1 MPELQTRTFLL
12 AFSLFVLLKV
22 QAALAVPNVAHQDV
36 WRVDVRP
43 VAFLNAT
50 EQNFQKLRYY
60 RWENNQW
67 QLSDAKTF
75 FDTQRAEIPLTVF
88 APGYS
93 LTTQETTQVGLGLVR
108 NFDPNKL
115 CRVVLW
121 DWYSD
126 KGCKLIR
133 RDIRNKIPIG
143 YNSANYLAIFLQN
156 MKPQSKVCL
165 FGFSFGGRI
174 VCDAV
179 ETLRKGGQRPEGLR
193 LNLVLSGAA
202 TDQHWFAMG
211 QRHGRMP
218 EIVERIL
225 VTYNPDDWVLRYYP
239 LIYSFRSDTAALG
252 LEGLPMRHIAPE
264 YRGRFENINV
274 QRFIGRKHQTL
285 YHIRTPV
292 FRSRINAY
300 FFFE

>member
-1 MPELQTRTFLL
+1 MPELQTRIFLL
-12 AFSLFVLLKV
+12 TFSLFVLLKA
-22 QAALAVPNVAHQDV
+22 QTALANVAHQDI

-43 VAFLNAT
+43 VAFLSAT

-60 RWENNQW
+60 HWENNQW
-67 QLSDAKTF
+67 QLSDAETF

-93 LTTQETTQVGLGLVR
+93 LTTQETTQVGLGLAQR
-108 NFDPNKL
+108 FDPSKP

-126 KGCKLIR
+126 KGGKLIR

-211 QRHGRMP
+211 QRHGRVP

-239 LIYSFRSDTAALG
+239 LIYGFRSETDALG
-252 LEGLPMRHIAPE
+252 LEGLPMRRIAPE
-264 YRGRFENINV
+264 YRDQFENINV
-274 QRFIGRKHQTL
+274 QPFIGRKHKTL
-285 YHIRTPV
+285 YHVRTPV